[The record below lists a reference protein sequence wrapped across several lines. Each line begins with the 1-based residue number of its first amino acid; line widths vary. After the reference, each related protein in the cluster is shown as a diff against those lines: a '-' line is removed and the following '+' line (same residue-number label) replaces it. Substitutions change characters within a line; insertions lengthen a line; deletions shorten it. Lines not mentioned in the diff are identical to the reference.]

1 MSGQPGTAADPA
13 PVTGPV
19 ALVLSRQVT
28 PGHEQAFEE
37 VLHRL
42 ASAVR
47 SQPGHLD
54 VTVLRPAP
62 GGPPIYTIV
71 SHFQTRADAEAWQAS
86 PQRARL
92 VAEAGLHAAAQL
104 QTRYVSG
111 LEGWLAAP
119 GAPVLVPPG
128 PWKIALVSAAGI
140 LPLLELVSYLLA
152 PRLAALPVW
161 ARPLISVV
169 IVIPLMQYAVMP
181 LLTRVTRGFLYPAPA
196 PRPTA
201 GAT

>member
-1 MSGQPGTAADPA
+1 MSGQPGTAAGPA
-13 PVTGPV
+13 PVTDPV
-19 ALVLSRQVT
+19 ALVLSRQVRA
-28 PGHEQAFEE
+28 GHEQAFEE

-42 ASAVR
+42 ASTVR
-47 SQPGHLD
+47 GQPGHLD

-92 VAEAGLHAAAQL
+92 IAEAGLHAAGEL

-119 GAPVLVPPG
+119 GAPVLVPPAR
-128 PWKIALVSAAGI
+128 WKIALVSAAGI
-140 LPLLELVSYLLA
+140 LPLLEAVSYLLA

-181 LLTRVTRGFLYPAPA
+181 LLTRATCGFLYPARA
-196 PRPTA
+196 PRSTA

>member
-13 PVTGPV
+13 PVTEPV
-19 ALVLSRQVT
+19 ALVLSRQVRA
-28 PGHEQAFEE
+28 GHEQAFEE

-42 ASAVR
+42 AAVR

-54 VTVLRPAP
+54 VTVLRPSP
-62 GGPPIYTIV
+62 GGLPIYTIV

-92 VAEAGLHAAAQL
+92 IAEADLHAAGEL

-119 GAPVLVPPG
+119 GAPVLVPPAR
-128 PWKIALVSAAGI
+128 WKTALVSAVGI
-140 LPLLELVSYLLA
+140 VPLLEAASYLLA
-152 PRLAALPVW
+152 PRLAAWPVW
-161 ARPLISVV
+161 ARPLISVL
-169 IVIPLMQYAVMP
+169 IVILLLQYAVMP
-181 LLTRVTRGFLYPAPA
+181 LLTRATRGFLYPARA
-196 PRPTA
+196 PRPAA